1 MKKDKIAIVMAAG
14 KSTAMNSK
22 KSKLVHKLYGKELVS
37 RVVETAEKINCDEI
51 ITVVGEQKEQVIEV
65 LKDRTKYVVQEELL
79 GTGHAL
85 LQTIPELESKSGQVI
100 VLYGDVPI
108 IKKDTIER

>member
-37 RVVETAEKINCDEI
+37 RVVETA
-51 ITVVGEQKEQVIEV
+51 
-65 LKDRTKYVVQEELL
+65 
-79 GTGHAL
+79 
-85 LQTIPELESKSGQVI
+85 
-100 VLYGDVPI
+100 
-108 IKKDTIER
+108 